1 MHHRDICRAVE
12 HDERQLNQVEL
23 MDLTEEL
30 LPCAEIHRRPFLCV
44 ELIQSTV
51 TVKRPFES
59 HWLEQFALE
68 QGGIV
73 GVIDKSPRPLRN
85 IIPVQHGSRG
95 RLRLPPG
102 GLALPERAPGD
113 LNQAAAIGVHLIEVG
128 ILVRPRQGAMRED
141 DLRPIRRPG
150 RIEIELIARHLHQVR
165 AVGKDRVELRYGA
178 HGEGAVGLEEDARAI
193 RRPPRIP
200 RLQVPPRC
208 QLLQTAAIQVDE
220 E

>member
-1 MHHRDICRAVE
+1 
-12 HDERQLNQVEL
+12 

-102 GLALPERAPGD
+102 GLALPERAPCD

-128 ILVRPRQGAMRED
+128 ILVLPRQGAMRED

-150 RIEIELIARHLHQVR
+150 RIEIELIASSLASGACRRERSCR
-165 AVGKDRVELRYGA
+165 AAVWGPRGRSRRIGRGCACHPATTAHSPPPGAPTLSAASDRCHPG
-178 HGEGAVGLEEDARAI
+178 
-193 RRPPRIP
+193 
-200 RLQVPPRC
+200 
-208 QLLQTAAIQVDE
+208 
-220 E
+220 